1 MQSTDPAAGSNAPP
15 PGWYPDPWQVA
26 PTRWWDGITWTGFT
40 TPGAVAPHHS
50 VGQSS
55 VAQNSVAQNSVAQN
69 SVAQNSVA
77 QNSVA
82 TNLSTIRRD
91 GVPGGGARGAL
102 PVARDDVRGGG
113 IVLLGFFGALA
124 LSVIFA
130 EIASAAGVRP
140 LTVPSLLVSVAGL
153 WSGFVMTAY
162 IVSHRRVGGTLAD
175 LGFSVPTRDEVGLGV
190 GVGFVTLVVASRVNA
205 ALLSLFP
212 DQGGGT
218 GLFVTASPSHA
229 YAFVFGAVACFGA
242 PVVEELFFRGLV
254 QPVLTRRLGTAPAIA
269 MQAMLFGAAHFQ
281 LGMTFN
287 QAAVRCGTVMVF
299 GVFAGYLRARTGRLG
314 AGMAAHSTY
323 NTLVTIVTL
332 ARLVP
337 VADREPR
344 ASSASRAAA

>member
-26 PTRWWDGITWTGFT
+26 PTRWWDGIAWTGFT
-40 TPGAVAPHHS
+40 TPGPAA
-50 VGQSS
+50 
-55 VAQNSVAQNSVAQN
+55 AQYPVVRS
-69 SVAQNSVA
+69 SVA

-91 GVPGGGARGAL
+91 GVAGGAARGAL

-130 EIASAAGVRP
+130 AIGATVGVRP
-140 LTVPSLLVSVAGL
+140 LTVPSLLFSVAGL

-162 IVSHRRVGGTLAD
+162 VVSHRRVGGTLAD
-175 LGFSVPTRDEVGLGV
+175 LGFCKPTRDEFGLGI
-190 GVGFVTLVVASRVNA
+190 GIGFVALVAASRVNA
-205 ALLSLFP
+205 VLLSLFP

-218 GLFVTASPSHA
+218 GLFVTSGPSHA
-229 YAFVFGAVACFGA
+229 YAYALGAVAVFGA
-242 PVVEELFFRGLV
+242 PIVEELFFRGLV
-254 QPVLTRRLGTAPAIA
+254 QPVLTRRLGTAPAVA
-269 MQAMLFGAAHFQ
+269 LQAMFFGAAHFQ

-299 GVFAGYLRARTGRLG
+299 GVFAGYLRNRTGRLG

-323 NTLVTIVTL
+323 NALVTIVTL
-332 ARLVP
+332 AH
-337 VADREPR
+337 
-344 ASSASRAAA
+344 